1 MCYIARYAT
10 KKNVDGLCDV
20 MVRAEDASKINRIVE
35 RFKLATVDTASIK
48 QEIANTRS
56 EKQPDESQ
64 TAQTPELNG
73 EAPEREGSPPS
84 VTEEVR
90 EDFFWTNCWERP
102 NSRRRFGQQASN
114 RKPRLRNRLPRQP
127 HLRPTNE
134 CSSRHRC
141 PLPRCRREERWN
153 RPFRPCLSPG
163 TASTT

>member
-1 MCYIARYAT
+1 
-10 KKNVDGLCDV
+10 

-90 EDFFWTNCWERP
+90 EDFFGRTAGKDRTAGGGSGSKP
-102 NSRRRFGQQASN
+102 ATGSRASGTDSPGSRTFGRRTSAAAD
-114 RKPRLRNRLPRQP
+114 
-127 HLRPTNE
+127 TAA
-134 CSSRHRC
+134 
-141 PLPRCRREERWN
+141 
-153 RPFRPCLSPG
+153 LSPDAGGKNDG
-163 TASTT
+163 TGHSVRAYLRAQRRQRKGFD